1 MRRVRGNMI
10 FIVVALV
17 VLVTLTGVVS
27 VAMNAER
34 RIFSMVKGRQI
45 VYEQAAQQLLE
56 DGELVEIEDI
66 ESMYVFSGDHKMV
79 EFMVDEDGMI
89 PPAQY
94 YGFYYSPDDV
104 PLAFQN
110 VNVPLTEY
118 KENEWEWSEQG
129 DNHGVTKRI
138 TECWYYFEAW
148 L

>member
-1 MRRVRGNMI
+1 MRRIRG
-10 FIVVALV
+10 FIILG
-17 VLVTLTGVVS
+17 VLVI
-27 VAMNAER
+27 VAMIAAAAVVMDGER
-34 RIFSMVKGRQI
+34 RIFSMVERNAVI
-45 VYEQAAQQLLE
+45 YEQAALQLLE
-56 DGELVEIEDI
+56 DGEIRDVEDI
-66 ESMYVFSGDHKMV
+66 ESMYAFSGEHEMV
-79 EFMVDEDGMI
+79 EFMVDDDGMI
-89 PPAQY
+89 APAQY

-129 DNHGVTKRI
+129 DNRGVTKKI